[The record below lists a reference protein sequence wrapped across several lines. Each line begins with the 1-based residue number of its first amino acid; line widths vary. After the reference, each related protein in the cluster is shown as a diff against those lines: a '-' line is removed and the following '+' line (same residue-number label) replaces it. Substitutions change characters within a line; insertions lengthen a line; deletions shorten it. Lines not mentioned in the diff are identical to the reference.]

1 MAYTEKE
8 RAILERI
15 KKSPFPTDYKGLRE
29 AINSTIGGTN
39 AKPPEIGA
47 FHEDVELR
55 PGLRADISVPKGA
68 GPHPIAVYLHGG
80 GWVAGSSKSHRK
92 LGMQFAE
99 AGYLTLNLDYRL
111 APEHPFP
118 AGLEDA
124 VFAVNWAH
132 DNAKRYDGDASKIVI
147 GGDSAGANLAAATA
161 LEIGKHPGSVK
172 LSALLLLYGLFDL
185 RALME
190 RGEGSSSNNNQHYLG
205 PDFRNKFD
213 DPRVSPIKGVKPG
226 ALPPTFI
233 IAGTS
238 DSLVPE
244 SYAMAEA
251 LRRAE
256 MPHELHVLE
265 DMPHAFMQ
273 MWMLSGCVEGQR
285 LMFNFFKRH
294 LQQ

>member
-8 RAILERI
+8 RTILERV
-15 KKSPFPTDYKGLRE
+15 KKAPFPTDYKGLRE

-55 PGLRADISVPKGA
+55 PGLRADVSVPKGA
-68 GPHPIAVYLHGG
+68 GPHPIVIYLHGG

-124 VFAVNWAH
+124 VFALRWAH
-132 DNAKRYDGDASKIVI
+132 DNAKRYNGDPTKIVI
-147 GGDSAGANLAAATA
+147 GGDSAGANLAAAAA
-161 LEIGKHPGSVK
+161 LEIGKDKSAAK
-172 LSALLLLYGLFDL
+172 LGALLLLYGLFDL
-185 RALME
+185 QALME
-190 RGEGSSSNNNQHYLG
+190 RGEGSSSGNNQNYLG
-205 PDFRNKFD
+205 TDYRSKFD

-238 DSLVPE
+238 DNLVPE
-244 SYAMAEA
+244 SYSMAEA
-251 LRRAE
+251 LRRAD

-285 LMFNFFKRH
+285 LMFNFLKRH